1 MDKLKDWLSNFWW
14 NFRQDPWGYIF
25 YWILILLIIVGIAF
39 MILLIY
45 LACTG
50 QIKDTGGGHAPHGIN
65 LIPMYNG
72 DNVTFLPM
80 PY

>member
-1 MDKLKDWLSNFWW
+1 MDRLKMQLRNFWW

-25 YWILILLIIVGIAF
+25 YWILILLIIAGIAF
-39 MILLIY
+39 IILLIY

-50 QIKDTGGGHAPHGIN
+50 QIKDTGDSSSHGIYM
-65 LIPMYNG
+65 IPMYNG
-72 DNVTFLPM
+72 GNVTFLPM